1 MRKSLWCI
9 LALTLALV
17 LVAGCTAAAPG
28 AAPQAGGEAATEQA
42 GTDTAASSGDLIT
55 VRVSTVSEPST
66 LDPNLAE
73 DSYSITPI
81 EQLFLGL
88 TNINNETEEVEPEL
102 AENWTVSDDG
112 LVWTF
117 NLRQDA
123 VWSDGTP
130 ITANDFVYSAK
141 RAVMP
146 ETASPY
152 AYVLYSIKNAA
163 AINQTAIPTDTYDI
177 DSLGVRAV
185 DEHTVEFTLEAPA
198 SYFESISSLWT
209 LRPVPSWA
217 IEEYGDAWTDPANI
231 VVNGPYLITEWRPN
245 ELLVFEKNPTYYN
258 ADQVQIDRVEL
269 TVITDQNTELALYES
284 GDLDVIGDSAT
295 SLPIEVLTLVRAD
308 PTLSAELHEGPR
320 ASTTYVGFTM
330 TKPPFDN
337 VLVRK
342 AFSAAID
349 RETIVRDVV
358 GSGVPATQFAPPG
371 VVGAPDPEVGIGYD
385 VEQAQAWLAEAGYPG
400 GEGFPTVTYRYFSN
414 TLEEAL
420 AQALQAMWAEN
431 LNVNVELES
440 MEFPAFLAST
450 AATVPVEE
458 MPEMWRL
465 GWSADYPDENNWVY
479 EVFHC
484 TDSQNRPRAECSDAD
499 ELAKAA
505 GREQDQE
512 KRKEMYAQVEQM
524 MFGDE
529 VRVAPYYHRGFTT
542 LAKPFIQRAY
552 PTFAPPNW
560 DSWTVVEQ

>member
-1 MRKSLWCI
+1 MRKPFWCV
-9 LALTLALV
+9 LMLALV
-17 LVAGCTAAAPG
+17 LVLAAGCTAAAPAAAPDASADAEQATETAAG
-28 AAPQAGGEAATEQA
+28 AAAA
-42 GTDTAASSGDLIT
+42 GDLIT

-73 DSYSITPI
+73 DSYSITPV

-88 TNINNETEEVEPEL
+88 TNLNNETEQVEPEL
-102 AENWTVSDDG
+102 AESWTVSDDG

-130 ITANDFVYSAK
+130 VTANDFVYSAK

-185 DEHTVEFTLEAPA
+185 DDYTVEYTLEAPA

-217 IEEYGDAWTDPANI
+217 IEEFGAAWTDPENI
-231 VVNGPYLITEWRPN
+231 VVNGPYMLTEWRPA
-245 ELLVFEKNPTYYN
+245 EMLVFEKNPTYYN
-258 ADQVQIDRVEL
+258 ADGVQIDRVEYS
-269 TVITDQNTELALYES
+269 VITDQNTELALYEA

-349 RETIVRDVV
+349 RETIVADVV
-358 GSGVPATQFAPPG
+358 GSGIPATQFAPKG
-371 VVGAPDPEVGIGYD
+371 VFGAPDPEVGIATD

-450 AATVPVEE
+450 AGTVPVDE

-484 TDSQNRPRAECSDAD
+484 TDSQNRPRAECTEAD

-505 GREQDQE
+505 GSEQDSQQ
-512 KRKEMYAQVEQM
+512 RIEMYAQVEQM

-529 VRVAPYYHRGFTT
+529 VRAAPYYHRGFTT
-542 LAKPFIQRAY
+542 LTKPFIQRAY
-552 PTFAPPNW
+552 PTFAPVNW

>member
-1 MRKSLWCI
+1 MRKPLWYVLV
-9 LALTLALV
+9 LALALV
-17 LVAGCTAAAPG
+17 LAAGCAAPAPAAAPEAG
-28 AAPQAGGEAATEQA
+28 AEA
-42 GTDTAASSGDLIT
+42 GTAGEPIT

-88 TNINNETEEVEPEL
+88 TNLNNETGAVEPEL
-102 AENWTVSDDG
+102 AESWTVSDDG
-112 LVWTF
+112 TVWTF
-117 NLRQDA
+117 NMRQDA

-130 ITANDFVYSAK
+130 VTANDIEYSVK

-152 AYVLYSIKNAA
+152 AYVLYLVKNAS

-185 DEHTVEFTLEAPA
+185 DDYTVEFTLEAPA
-198 SYFESISSLWT
+198 SYFESISSMWT

-217 IEEYGDAWTDPANI
+217 IEEFGDAWTDPANI
-231 VVNGPYLITEWRPN
+231 VTNGPYLLREWRPA

-258 ADQVQIDRVEL
+258 ADQVQIDRVEYN
-269 TVITDQNTELALYES
+269 VITDQNTELALYEA

-295 SLPIEVLTLVRAD
+295 SLPIEVLRLVRAD
-308 PTLSAELHEGPR
+308 PTLTAELHEGPR
-320 ASTTYVGFTM
+320 ASTTYVGFTN
-330 TKPPFDN
+330 TKPPFDD

-358 GSGVPATQFAPPG
+358 GSGTPATQFAPVG
-371 VVGAPDPEVGIGYD
+371 VFGAPDPEVGQGYD
-385 VEQAQAWLAEAGYPG
+385 PEQAQAWLAEAGYPD
-400 GEGFPTVTYRYFSN
+400 GEGFPSVTYRYFSN

-420 AQALQAMWAEN
+420 AQGLQAMWSEN
-431 LNVNVELES
+431 LNVDVSLES
-440 MEFPAFLAST
+440 MEFPAFLASIRPD
-450 AATVPVEE
+450 VPVEE
-458 MPEMWRL
+458 MPNMWRL

-484 TDSQNRPRAECSDAD
+484 TDSDNRTRAACTEAD

-505 GREQDQE
+505 GRETDPE
-512 KRKEMYAQVEQM
+512 MRKEMYRQVEQM

-529 VRVAPYYHRGFTT
+529 VRAAPYYHRGFTT
-542 LAKPFIQRAY
+542 LTKPFIERAY

-560 DSWTVVEQ
+560 DTWTIVEQ

>member
-1 MRKSLWCI
+1 V
-9 LALTLALV
+9 LALMLALA
-17 LVAGCTAAAPG
+17 LAAGCTAAAPSPG
-28 AAPQAGGEAATEQA
+28 ATTDAGTEQA
-42 GTDTAASSGDLIT
+42 ADTAADAGAEGDLIT

-66 LDPNLAE
+66 LDPNLAQ
-73 DSYSITPI
+73 DSYSITPV

-102 AENWTVSDDG
+102 AESWTVSEDG
-112 LVWTF
+112 LTWTF

-152 AYVLYSIKNAA
+152 AYVLYIIKNAA

-185 DEHTVEFTLEAPA
+185 DDHTVEFTLEAPA

-217 IEEYGDAWTDPANI
+217 IEEHGDAWTDPENI
-231 VVNGPYLITEWRPN
+231 VVSGPYMITEWRPA
-245 ELLVFEKNPTYYN
+245 ELLVFEKNPTYYD
-258 ADQVQIDRVEL
+258 ADGVQIDRVDL
-269 TVITDQNTELALYES
+269 HIITDQNTELALYEA

-295 SLPIEVLTLVRAD
+295 SLPIEVLALVREN

-320 ASTTYVGFTM
+320 AATTYVGFTM

-349 RETIVRDVV
+349 RETIVADVV

-371 VVGAPDPEVGIGYD
+371 VFGAPDPEVGIGYD
-385 VEQAQAWLAEAGYPG
+385 VAQAQAWLAEAGYPG

-450 AATVPVEE
+450 APETPVEE

-465 GWSADYPDENNWVY
+465 GWTADYPDENNWVY

-484 TDSQNRPRAECSDAD
+484 TDSENRPRAECTEAD

-505 GREQDQE
+505 GRETDPE
-512 KRKEMYAQVEQM
+512 TRAEMYGQVEQM

-542 LAKPFIQRAY
+542 LNKPFIQRAY
-552 PTFAPPNW
+552 PTFASPNW
-560 DSWTVVEQ
+560 DSWRVVEQ